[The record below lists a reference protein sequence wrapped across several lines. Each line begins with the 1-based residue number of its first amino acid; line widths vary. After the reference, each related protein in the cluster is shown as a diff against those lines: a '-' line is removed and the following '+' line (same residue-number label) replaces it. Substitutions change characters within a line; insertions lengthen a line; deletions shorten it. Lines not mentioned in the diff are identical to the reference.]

1 MVLPELF
8 LSFYL
13 SKEQVSK
20 YTSKDIHFFKQ
31 KIIQIS
37 EKFQCHIVC
46 GYPEAENNQ
55 KYNSALVTGTQ
66 NDIIYN
72 HRKGVDMLEI
82 YGGLIDSYKNSLSD
96 KIIGYGNLNNLESL
110 QYISETYADGIG
122 VWKNSILP
130 RTSIDKNSKIS
141 TKLTGEITSF
151 VENAHQAGLLVHCY
165 TLRPEEEYLTLN
177 TDEKVQTM
185 REEIEQLMKIGVDG
199 FFCDDPATCL
209 QQVTINY

>member
-1 MVLPELF
+1 M
-8 LSFYL
+8 
-13 SKEQVSK
+13 QQ
-20 YTSKDIHFFKQ
+20 T
-31 KIIQIS
+31 
-37 EKFQCHIVC
+37 
-46 GYPEAENNQ
+46 
-55 KYNSALVTGTQ
+55 
-66 NDIIYN
+66 
-72 HRKGVDMLEI
+72 
-82 YGGLIDSYKNSLSD
+82 
-96 KIIGYGNLNNLESL
+96 LNNLESL

-130 RTSIDKNSKIS
+130 RTSIHKNSKIS

-177 TDEKVQTM
+177 TDEKVKTM